1 MQKVDLVILC
11 GGKGTRLKKLTA
23 NKPKPLLNIH
33 GTSFLKLLINQY
45 QRLNLNKIYL
55 LAGYKGNLIY
65 KKFHNVL
72 HNLVNT
78 EVLIEKKPMGTA
90 GALSLIKKKI
100 KNKFILI
107 NADSYLEHNMK
118 DLILKNNFFMGNMI
132 LVKNSNYKSN
142 SKLTNLSIKKEKVI
156 YDKNS
161 NKMNAGIYYFDR
173 RIFKF
178 IKNKNQSL
186 ENEVLPKLIN
196 QSKISGNIVNGKFI
210 DIGTIKNYKF
220 AKRKFFKK
228 KRALFLDRDGVINV
242 DNGYVHNIKNLE
254 WTKNIFNSL
263 KYANKK
269 FDHIFIITNQSG
281 IGRGL
286 YTEKEFINFQKK
298 LKEIFLKK
306 NIYIDEVYYCP
317 HHPIHGLKKYKKNCK
332 CRKPEN
338 LMLEKAINDWFIDR
352 KKSLMIGDNL
362 SDKICAEKSNI
373 RFAYKDNNF
382 LKQLKEFK

>member
-118 DLILKNNFFMGNMI
+118 DLILKNNFFM
-132 LVKNSNYKSN
+132 
-142 SKLTNLSIKKEKVI
+142 
-156 YDKNS
+156 
-161 NKMNAGIYYFDR
+161 
-173 RIFKF
+173 
-178 IKNKNQSL
+178 
-186 ENEVLPKLIN
+186 
-196 QSKISGNIVNGKFI
+196 
-210 DIGTIKNYKF
+210 
-220 AKRKFFKK
+220 
-228 KRALFLDRDGVINV
+228 
-242 DNGYVHNIKNLE
+242 
-254 WTKNIFNSL
+254 
-263 KYANKK
+263 
-269 FDHIFIITNQSG
+269 
-281 IGRGL
+281 
-286 YTEKEFINFQKK
+286 
-298 LKEIFLKK
+298 
-306 NIYIDEVYYCP
+306 
-317 HHPIHGLKKYKKNCK
+317 
-332 CRKPEN
+332 
-338 LMLEKAINDWFIDR
+338 
-352 KKSLMIGDNL
+352 
-362 SDKICAEKSNI
+362 
-373 RFAYKDNNF
+373 
-382 LKQLKEFK
+382 

>member
-1 MQKVDLVILC
+1 
-11 GGKGTRLKKLTA
+11 
-23 NKPKPLLNIH
+23 
-33 GTSFLKLLINQY
+33 
-45 QRLNLNKIYL
+45 
-55 LAGYKGNLIY
+55 
-65 KKFHNVL
+65 
-72 HNLVNT
+72 
-78 EVLIEKKPMGTA
+78 
-90 GALSLIKKKI
+90 
-100 KNKFILI
+100 
-107 NADSYLEHNMK
+107 
-118 DLILKNNFFMGNMI
+118 MI

-196 QSKISGNIVNGKFI
+196 QNKISGNIVNGKFI

-220 AKRKFFKK
+220 AKSKFFKK

-286 YTEKEFINFQKK
+286 YTDKEFINFQKK

>member
-107 NADSYLEHNMK
+107 NADSYLEHNIK

-306 NIYIDEVYYCP
+306 I
-317 HHPIHGLKKYKKNCK
+317 
-332 CRKPEN
+332 
-338 LMLEKAINDWFIDR
+338 FT
-352 KKSLMIGDNL
+352 
-362 SDKICAEKSNI
+362 
-373 RFAYKDNNF
+373 
-382 LKQLKEFK
+382 